1 MFLLLLSSSAVKIRL
16 PLAGWRDAVINVPF
30 EAHTKRAVDSV
41 SGVPALSALTAK
53 RYLYFTCHISN
64 FVAGEGFEPPTFG
77 L

>member
-1 MFLLLLSSSAVKIRL
+1 MIVYSSSAVKIRL
-16 PLAGWRDAVINVPF
+16 PLAGWRDAVINVSF

-64 FVAGEGFEPPTFG
+64 FVAGGRIGLPTFG